1 MIATQKKP
9 DISPYRIGFAV
20 IPRFNMMALTG
31 VIEPLRVANYLSP
44 APLYV
49 WSFVSE
55 AGGRVTASNGLDLAT
70 MSAADH
76 KQLLDLA
83 IACGSWGAEHDN
95 SRGLHRWLRQARRQ
109 GAKLAAID
117 LGVYILARARLIE
130 GHQVTAHHS
139 WISGF
144 SETFPDIEVIDQL
157 YTVDDTV
164 MTMAGGTTGIDLMLR
179 LIAEQHGHQLAAE
192 VADQILHHPVREAT
206 LPQRRTLGGLK
217 PETHPI
223 VRASVEIMQ
232 SRIAEPPSMP
242 ELALEVGT
250 SQRQLERLFHQFMG
264 CSAVRVN
271 LLLRLQNA
279 RVLLNSTSLSIRE
292 VSAASGFN
300 SLSYFSQVFSRTFGK
315 RPSDYRQSWPSAE
328 PAPTW
333 PGTVFDYL
341 ERNRRKGEP
350 LSATP
355 PSREPR
361 TRTTSPR
368 PARTKPSAAK

>member
-1 MIATQKKP
+1 MSQPRKP
-9 DISPYRIGFAV
+9 SGAEPYRIGFAV

-44 APLYV
+44 APLYA

-55 AGGRVTASNGLDLAT
+55 TGGRVVASNGLDIAT
-70 MSAADH
+70 LPAAEH
-76 KQLLDLA
+76 KQRVDLA

-95 SRGLHRWLRQARRQ
+95 SGALHRWLRQARRH

-117 LGVYILARARLIE
+117 LGIYLLARARLIE

-139 WISGF
+139 WLSGF
-144 SETFPDIEVIDQL
+144 SESFPDIEVVDRL

-179 LIAEQHGHQLAAE
+179 LIAEQHGHQLSAE
-192 VADQILHHPVREAT
+192 VADQILHHPVRDAT
-206 LPQRRTLGGLK
+206 LPQRRTLGGLS
-217 PETHPI
+217 PETHPL
-223 VRASVEIMQ
+223 VRAAVEAMQ
-232 SRIAEPPSMP
+232 ANIAEPLSMP
-242 ELALEVGT
+242 ELATQLGT
-250 SQRQLERLFHQFMG
+250 SQRQLERLFGQYMG

-279 RVLLNSTSLSIRE
+279 RVLLNSTSLSIRD

-300 SLSYFSQVFSRTFGK
+300 SLSYFSQVFTRTFGK
-315 RPSDYRQSWPSAE
+315 RPSDYRQSWPSGE
-328 PAPTW
+328 PSPTW

-341 ERNRRKGEP
+341 ERTRRRAKP
-350 LSATP
+350 A
-355 PSREPR
+355 
-361 TRTTSPR
+361 
-368 PARTKPSAAK
+368 PARHSSVR

>member
-1 MIATQKKP
+1 MPHTRKPPSSEPFRIA
-9 DISPYRIGFAV
+9 FAV

-44 APLYV
+44 RPLYA

-55 AGGRVTASNGLDLAT
+55 TGGRVVASNGLDVAT
-70 MSAADH
+70 VAAADH
-76 KQLLDLA
+76 KQRVDIA
-83 IACGSWGAEHDN
+83 MACGSWGAEHDD
-95 SRGLHRWLRQARRQ
+95 SRALHRWLRQSRRL

-117 LGVYILARARLIE
+117 LGIYLLARARLIE

-139 WISGF
+139 WLSGF
-144 SETFPDIEVIDQL
+144 AETFPDIEVVDRL

-179 LIAEQHGHQLAAE
+179 LIAEQHGHQLASE

-206 LPQRRTLGGLK
+206 LPQRRTLGGLS
-217 PETHPI
+217 PETHPM
-223 VRASVEIMQ
+223 VRAAVEIMQ
-232 SRIAEPPSMP
+232 SRIAEPLSMP
-242 ELALEVGT
+242 ELAAGVGT
-250 SQRQLERLFHQFMG
+250 SQRQLERLFGQYMG

-300 SLSYFSQVFSRTFGK
+300 SLSYFSQVFTRTFGK
-315 RPSDYRQSWPSAE
+315 RPSDYRQSWPAEE
-328 PAPTW
+328 PAPNW

-341 ERNRRKGEP
+341 ERNRRKAFGAA
-350 LSATP
+350 SQ
-355 PSREPR
+355 RD
-361 TRTTSPR
+361 
-368 PARTKPSAAK
+368 PASSKGQMDRDRKAGVR